1 MTNLVSI
8 VITNYNRYPIVNQAI
23 HSALKFT
30 SKIGGK
36 VILVD
41 DASMDDSYKR
51 INSKFQS
58 VIKSGKLILLRNKI
72 NLGVTASK
80 NRGFLKAKSKWVG
93 FLDSDDL
100 ILNDSAPL
108 IKNIL
113 LDNFD
118 KPLIFMKCIDQNG
131 RLVGAKFNQI
141 QKIDIKRFLTYTTY
155 GETFSFFNKEIIRCK
170 PYDEDLRGYEGIG
183 CARIIKKYGSTLLL
197 PNIIRCYNQDSPNR
211 LSHKIFTHRAKFI
224 ALGHQRILQEFYDDF
239 NTKQRLFLLLKIYI
253 YRIFSFFYEKKY
265 KTL

>member
-8 VITNYNRYPIVNQAI
+8 VITSYNRYPLVNQAI

-41 DASMDDSYKR
+41 DASIDNSYER
-51 INSKFQS
+51 INTKFYS
-58 VIKSGKLILLRNKI
+58 AIKNGKLIVLRNKI

-100 ILNDSAPL
+100 ILNDSIPL

-113 LDNFD
+113 LDYFD
-118 KPLIFMKCIDQNG
+118 KPLIFMKCVDQNG
-131 RLVGAKFNQI
+131 RLVGAKFDQI
-141 QKIDIKRFLTYTTY
+141 QEIDIKRFLTYTTY
-155 GETFSFFNKEIIRCK
+155 GEVFGFFNKEIIKFK

-183 CARIIKKYGSTLLL
+183 CARIIKKYGSALLL
-197 PNIIRCYNQDSPNR
+197 PHVIRCYNQFSPNR
-211 LSHKIFTHRAKFI
+211 LSNKIFTDRAKFI
-224 ALGHQRILQEFYDDF
+224 ALGHKRILEEFDEEL
-239 NTKQRLFLLLKIYI
+239 NLKQKLVFLLKVFM
-253 YRIFSFFYEKKY
+253 YRILSFLYEKKQ
-265 KTL
+265 